1 MKYLFIAEKPSVMR
15 EVQKVYR
22 NYQTEIEKAI
32 GGSIV
37 FTALAGHVCGYANP
51 KEYDGWDVKWKDL
64 PLPMMPKEWKI
75 IFPNSRNKK
84 LYQEVVSLYKEKGC
98 NGIIVGTDSD
108 VEGNGIYY
116 LVMQKAG
123 WQNIPTLRFFY
134 NDLTESALKKSLLSM
149 TDFFRN
155 PRDVHMTESY
165 LLRSQFDWQMG
176 MNMTVAATRR
186 TGTLLKIGRVKAPT
200 LKLIYD
206 NHMAIENFVPQTVYQ
221 IMDDYQDGFSGLM
234 VDKQG
239 KPYEYKTKEEAN
251 QILDSITEKE
261 GTVLKAERKEQK
273 TYAPKLFKLSKLQ
286 VEAGNQFGYSPSD
299 VLSIAQSLYEKH
311 KVLSYPRTDGDVIS
325 VEKAQEIPS
334 ILHILSDIPDFSHYI
349 ENIPSDAT
357 HKILSMK
364 NYVNDEAVAKASH
377 DALMPTI
384 KKPDLSAMTDK
395 EKNIYTL
402 IVKRLI
408 SILYP
413 PLVEAKTVMYVKV
426 GNFLFKSNGTTVV
439 DKGWT
444 SVVPKKSDSKDI
456 PLYQK
461 GDVLSIDKIYIHD
474 KTSKPP
480 KRLTEQALIG
490 AMENIA
496 SSLSDQDYKNVMKES
511 RGIGTPATRG
521 AIIDELRQMN
531 YFSVKKKSIYLTIEG
546 KNYIESL
553 KNFSIINPEMTA
565 DMELH
570 MKHVR
575 EGSENYQDVKQLLDN
590 QVIQMTKDALE
601 IPMIRE
607 TAYQCP
613 VCGKTLIREGMRLKC
628 TEDDFY
634 IPLRVAGISLTE
646 EMLRSLFQEGRTGM
660 IQGFKKKDGTKFNA
674 CLVLDNNQLKFSASP
689 YVCPICKKPMRDVKW
704 GLSCSGY
711 FDKSCDFSVGY
722 EQFGK
727 KLTVKQIEALLT
739 KGKTGN
745 IKGMKKR
752 NGEEMEGSLYIDEE
766 THKIRIHFKKKKS

>member
-1 MKYLFIAEKPSVMR
+1 
-15 EVQKVYR
+15 
-22 NYQTEIEKAI
+22 
-32 GGSIV
+32 
-37 FTALAGHVCGYANP
+37 
-51 KEYDGWDVKWKDL
+51 
-64 PLPMMPKEWKI
+64 
-75 IFPNSRNKK
+75 
-84 LYQEVVSLYKEKGC
+84 
-98 NGIIVGTDSD
+98 
-108 VEGNGIYY
+108 
-116 LVMQKAG
+116 
-123 WQNIPTLRFFY
+123 
-134 NDLTESALKKSLLSM
+134 
-149 TDFFRN
+149 
-155 PRDVHMTESY
+155 
-165 LLRSQFDWQMG
+165 
-176 MNMTVAATRR
+176 
-186 TGTLLKIGRVKAPT
+186 
-200 LKLIYD
+200 
-206 NHMAIENFVPQTVYQ
+206 
-221 IMDDYQDGFSGLM
+221 
-234 VDKQG
+234 
-239 KPYEYKTKEEAN
+239 
-251 QILDSITEKE
+251 
-261 GTVLKAERKEQK
+261 
-273 TYAPKLFKLSKLQ
+273 
-286 VEAGNQFGYSPSD
+286 
-299 VLSIAQSLYEKH
+299 
-311 KVLSYPRTDGDVIS
+311 
-325 VEKAQEIPS
+325 
-334 ILHILSDIPDFSHYI
+334 
-349 ENIPSDAT
+349 
-357 HKILSMK
+357 
-364 NYVNDEAVAKASH
+364 
-377 DALMPTI
+377 
-384 KKPDLSAMTDK
+384 
-395 EKNIYTL
+395 
-402 IVKRLI
+402 
-408 SILYP
+408 
-413 PLVEAKTVMYVKV
+413 
-426 GNFLFKSNGTTVV
+426 
-439 DKGWT
+439 
-444 SVVPKKSDSKDI
+444 
-456 PLYQK
+456 
-461 GDVLSIDKIYIHD
+461 
-474 KTSKPP
+474 
-480 KRLTEQALIG
+480 
-490 AMENIA
+490 MENIA

-575 EGSENYQDVKQLLDN
+575 EGSENYQDVKQLLDK